1 MDKEPLTRSEYRRR
15 QAQKQKD
22 EPQTNRASEKLTREE
37 SLRLTK
43 AQLEAERTAQLK
55 HRLNLTIIGLVVAF
69 VIVYL
74 FLFFVG

>member
-1 MDKEPLTRSEYRRR
+1 MDKEPLTRSEYRRQ
-15 QAQKQKD
+15 QAHKQT
-22 EPQTNRASEKLTREE
+22 ENPQTESSELTREE

-55 HRLNLTIIGLVVAF
+55 HRLNLTIIGLVVAI